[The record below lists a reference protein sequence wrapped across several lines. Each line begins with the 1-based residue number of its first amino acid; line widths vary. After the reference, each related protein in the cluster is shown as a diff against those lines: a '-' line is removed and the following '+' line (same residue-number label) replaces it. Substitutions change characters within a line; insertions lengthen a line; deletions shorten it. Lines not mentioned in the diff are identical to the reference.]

1 MLLNRADDELDPLS
15 VSLASLLAGPPAD
28 PSSPDI
34 IDETLSL
41 FRANC
46 LFRNFEING
55 PADRLLI
62 YLTLFVS
69 ECLAKLGASRIPPGP
84 AEAKKTLT
92 TLSLESFALP
102 GDATFPLNSMY
113 AAPANS
119 MDSGQPPARLP
130 TFCAAPTASGA
141 RADV

>member
-1 MLLNRADDELDPLS
+1 VDPGLTTS
-15 VSLASLLAGPPAD
+15 STCCAAALPAD

-69 ECLAKLGASRIPPGP
+69 ECLAKIGASRIPPGP

-119 MDSGQPPARLP
+119 MDSGASILTSRLLP
-130 TFCAAPTASGA
+130 CATRRPFELSC
-141 RADV
+141 

>member
-1 MLLNRADDELDPLS
+1 MITGHDRHLP
-15 VSLASLLAGPPAD
+15 VHPAD

-69 ECLAKLGASRIPPGP
+69 ECLAKIGASRIPPGP

-119 MDSGQPPARLP
+119 MDSGAFLEHAYCPS
-130 TFCAAPTASGA
+130 APRRSWFGNT
-141 RADV
+141 

>member
-1 MLLNRADDELDPLS
+1 MPSCWHAGWLS
-15 VSLASLLAGPPAD
+15 RGWLARSSQRVEPKGRGLTTRLASPPAD

-69 ECLAKLGASRIPPGP
+69 ECLAKIGSSRGAQPSP
-84 AEAKKTLT
+84 AEAKKALT
-92 TLSLESFALP
+92 TLALESFALP

-113 AAPANS
+113 APPANS
-119 MDSGQPPARLP
+119 MDAGQS
-130 TFCAAPTASGA
+130 APCS
-141 RADV
+141 